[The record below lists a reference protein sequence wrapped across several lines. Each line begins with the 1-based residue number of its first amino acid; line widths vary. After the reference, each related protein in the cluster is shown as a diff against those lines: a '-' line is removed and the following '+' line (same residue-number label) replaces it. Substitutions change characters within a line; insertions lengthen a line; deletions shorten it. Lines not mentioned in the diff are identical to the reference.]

1 MVTSIINR
9 TDANDADPPEYSQE
23 APSLEL
29 RYKARFGDTS
39 SLR

>member
-1 MVTSIINR
+1 MVTSIFNM
-9 TDANDADPPEYSQE
+9 TGADDADPPEYSQE
-23 APSLEL
+23 APNLEL